1 MLKRRTE
8 VLMAAGP
15 PASSMGGCGF
25 GSKDAPP
32 REPEDV
38 WAIAPQFDSAWGFS
52 EGLALVEVGG
62 KRGYVDKT
70 GKYAI
75 SPQFD
80 SASPFTEGLAPVRV
94 GGKWGFVRK

>member
-1 MLKRRTE
+1 M
-8 VLMAAGP
+8 
-15 PASSMGGCGF
+15 

-38 WAIAPQFDSAWGFS
+38 WAIAPQFDSAWSFS
-52 EGLALVEVGG
+52 EGLAPVEVGG
-62 KRGYVDKT
+62 KWGYVDKT

-80 SASPFTEGLAPVRV
+80 RAFPFSEGLAAAKA
-94 GGKWGFVRK
+94 GGKWGFVQK